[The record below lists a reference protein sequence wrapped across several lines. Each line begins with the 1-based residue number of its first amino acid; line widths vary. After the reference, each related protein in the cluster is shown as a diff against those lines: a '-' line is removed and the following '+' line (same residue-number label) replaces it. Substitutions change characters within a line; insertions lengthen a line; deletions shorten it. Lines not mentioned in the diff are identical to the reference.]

1 MSNCIFTIGKKDKKL
16 IIPLI
21 YLLAY
26 TLINIFDSD
35 EQNIVDTYLENFAM
49 SISEI
54 MGFFISVI
62 VKHIFKIKLN
72 QKANKQNYLKDFGIL
87 FVITAFY
94 KLNDILPYALDRLNG
109 IKENDDSNDKNAD
122 NSVELFIN
130 NAIELIIITIVT
142 YFTLK
147 YKYYIHHIISI
158 IMIDLICVALDLAF
172 LNFWHTNISTIIS
185 SLVLIFADS
194 FLYSYLKY
202 LIEFKYYFYLDLLYI
217 YGIFCFFWNCVSL
230 CSVVLIYK
238 SKGSDIFIFKFYEY
252 YKDNG
257 IQGIVLRFFKGL
269 VISGF
274 IIDILEFIILDKL
287 TPNYIIIAYEIGKIP
302 SNIKNFIKTDQKEIE
317 GFEIL
322 VCIAIIILSI
332 LQVICLLFYLEILEL
347 NFCNLNKNTKKNIEE
362 RELLLRVKKIDS
374 TEIKSDDESYIMMK
388 DYIIE
393 NGNRKI
399 ISEMSEGR
407 SSDSSINK

>member
-1 MSNCIFTIGKKDKKL
+1 M
-16 IIPLI
+16 
-21 YLLAY
+21 
-26 TLINIFDSD
+26 
-35 EQNIVDTYLENFAM
+35 NF
-49 SISEI
+49 
-54 MGFFISVI
+54 
-62 VKHIFKIKLN
+62 HI
-72 QKANKQNYLKDFGIL
+72 
-87 FVITAFY
+87 
-94 KLNDILPYALDRLNG
+94 
-109 IKENDDSNDKNAD
+109 
-122 NSVELFIN
+122 
-130 NAIELIIITIVT
+130 
-142 YFTLK
+142 
-147 YKYYIHHIISI
+147 
-158 IMIDLICVALDLAF
+158 
-172 LNFWHTNISTIIS
+172 
-185 SLVLIFADS
+185 

-238 SKGSDIFIFKFYEY
+238 SKGSDIFIFKIYEY

-302 SNIKNFIKTDQKEIE
+302 SNIKSFIKTDQKEIE

-332 LQVICLLFYLEILEL
+332 LQVMCLLFYLEILEL

-393 NGNRKI
+393 NDDRKI
-399 ISEMSEGR
+399 IFEMSEGR
-407 SSDSSINK
+407 SSDSSIKK